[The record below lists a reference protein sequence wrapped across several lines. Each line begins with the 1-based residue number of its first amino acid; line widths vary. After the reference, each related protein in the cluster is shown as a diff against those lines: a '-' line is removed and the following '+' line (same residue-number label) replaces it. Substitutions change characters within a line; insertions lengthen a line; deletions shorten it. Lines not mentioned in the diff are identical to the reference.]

1 MRSLHT
7 IYRLFTAL
15 LKPIILYHVILVKNH
30 IFPSY
35 TRSSRSVL
43 ARLHMLFAL
52 CTGIQDRL
60 GFWIPRGAFQIP
72 GTGFQSLF
80 FGTWIPIV
88 SCIQDSLSYIPDSL
102 SCIPDSK
109 TKVMRI
115 PQTKISRIPESGLP
129 CTWGDVIWSLLC
141 ANFFILPVIRE
152 TRQTADVK

>member
-15 LKPIILYHVILVKNH
+15 LKPIILYHVILVKTH
-30 IFPSY
+30 ILPSY
-35 TRSSRSVL
+35 TRPSRSVL
-43 ARLHMLFAL
+43 ARLHSHVIRPVYGNPRQTWILDSTR
-52 CTGIQDRL
+52 CIQDSRY
-60 GFWIPRGAFQIP
+60 WISVFV
-72 GTGFQSLF
+72 

-88 SCIQDSLSYIPDSL
+88 SCIQDSLSCIPDSL

-129 CTWGDVIWSLLC
+129 CTWGDVI
-141 ANFFILPVIRE
+141 
-152 TRQTADVK
+152 